1 MDELGSR
8 SEASPSSTNK
18 EKIERRFIERN
29 RRKHM
34 KMLYST
40 LNSLLPNY
48 PNPTRPKEALSL
60 LDQVDK
66 ALNYIKSLEEKV
78 KMSKRKKNSL
88 LLKMGRKRTRGA
100 CSDGNRPKPP
110 QLEVHEMGSCLQI
123 VMTCGL
129 DSQFIFY
136 EIIRILNEENIDVKS
151 ANSSLIGN
159 SMHHVVYAEIPQSLF
174 QLGATK
180 VSESLKRF
188 VKEPISKNELQ
199 SDHEL
204 LDFEIDTAELAELL
218 DFLA

>member
-1 MDELGSR
+1 MDELESR

-40 LNSLLPNY
+40 LNSLLPND
-48 PNPTRPKEALSL
+48 PNPTRPKEALLL

-78 KMSKRKKNSL
+78 KMSKEKKNSL
-88 LLKMGRKRTRGA
+88 LLRMGRKRTRGA
-100 CSDGNRPKPP
+100 CDDGNRPKPP

-136 EIIRILNEENIDVKS
+136 KIIHILNEENIDVKS

-159 SMHHVVYAEIPQSLF
+159 SMHHVVHAEIPQSLL

-180 VSESLKRF
+180 VRESLKRF
-188 VKEPISKNELQ
+188 VQEPISKNELQ